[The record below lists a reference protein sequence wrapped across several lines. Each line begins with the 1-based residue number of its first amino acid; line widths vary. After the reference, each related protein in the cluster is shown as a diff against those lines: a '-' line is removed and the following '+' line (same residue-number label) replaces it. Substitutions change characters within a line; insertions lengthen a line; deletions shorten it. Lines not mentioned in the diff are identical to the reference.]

1 MQINNLSI
9 VPNWRFA
16 DISGRKLHV
25 ALLPLLLAIQT
36 RKKLTA
42 AAQDCGL
49 SYRHAWNIL
58 EDAEDFFSSPVTVK
72 ERGRGAKL
80 TALGEV
86 LVQANQRIDARLHT
100 QMESLAMELNA
111 EVHKVLSD
119 QVAVMTIYASHGY
132 AVALIPKHMPDY
144 QTELHYHGSE
154 DALKALHSGACKIA
168 GFTVPLHHKIP
179 AQQFRYQT
187 LLNPNDVRIFKF
199 IKRDQGLMVSA
210 GNKHGIRSLQDL
222 ADKDV
227 RIINRQPYSG
237 TRELLEE
244 LLAQEGISS
253 NSIKSFDQH
262 EYTHTAVAAQV
273 ATGMADVAFGMEAAA
288 ARFDLDFI
296 PITEDAYLWAIKME
310 SKNDPEVLSFI
321 DMLKS
326 TGFQEE
332 VNALPGYQCDEA
344 GEIVS
349 LNELLV
355 G

>member
-9 VPNWRFA
+9 VPNWRFE
-16 DISGRKLHV
+16 DIDGRKLHV
-25 ALLPLLLAIQT
+25 TLLPLLLAIQT

-58 EDAEDFFSSPVTVK
+58 QEAEEFFSSPVTLK
-72 ERGRGAKL
+72 ERGRGARL

-111 EVHKVLSD
+111 KVHKVLSD
-119 QVAVMTIYASHGY
+119 QVSVMTIYASHGY

-144 QTELHYHGSE
+144 QTELHYHGSA

-168 GFTVPLHHKIP
+168 GFTVPLHHKIA

-187 LLNPNDVRIFKF
+187 LLNPNDVRIFRF
-199 IKRDQGLMVSA
+199 IKRDQGLMVAA
-210 GNKHGIRSLQDL
+210 GNRYGICSLQDL

-237 TRELLEE
+237 TRELLEQ
-244 LLAQEGISS
+244 LLVEEGISTD
-253 NSIKSFDQH
+253 SITSFDQH

-273 ATGMADVAFGMEAAA
+273 ATGMADVGFGMEAAA

-296 PITEDAYLWAIKME
+296 PITEDAYLWAIKVE
-310 SKNDPEVLSFI
+310 SESDPEVLSFI
-321 DMLKS
+321 EMLKS
-326 TGFQEE
+326 AGFQEE
-332 VNALPGYQCDEA
+332 VNALPGYQCDDA
-344 GEIVS
+344 GTVVS
-349 LNELLV
+349 LNELL

>member
-9 VPNWRFA
+9 VPNWCVE
-16 DISGRKLHV
+16 DIDGRRLHV
-25 ALLPLLLAIQT
+25 SLLPLLSAIEK

-42 AAQDCGL
+42 AAQDCDL

-58 EDAEDFFSSPVTVK
+58 QQAEEFFGSAVTLK
-72 ERGRGAKL
+72 ERGRGARL

-86 LVQANQRIDARLHT
+86 LLQVHQRIDARLHT

-111 EVHKVLSD
+111 KVHKVLSD
-119 QVAVMTIYASHGY
+119 QVNVMTIYASHGY

-168 GFTVPLHHKIP
+168 GFTLPLHHSIA
-179 AQQFRYQT
+179 AQQLRYQK
-187 LLNPNDVRIFKF
+187 LLNPNDVRIFRF
-199 IKRDQGLMVSA
+199 IKRDQGLMVAA
-210 GNKHGIRSLQDL
+210 GNRFGIKSLKDL

-227 RIINRQPYSG
+227 RLINRQPYSG

-244 LLAQEGISS
+244 LLFQEGISS
-253 NSIKSFDQH
+253 DNIKSFDQY

-273 ATGMADVAFGMEAAA
+273 ATGLADVGFGMEAAA

-296 PITEDAYLWAIKME
+296 PITEDAYLWAIKVE
-310 SKNDPEVLSFI
+310 SENDPEVLSFI
-321 DMLKS
+321 EMLKS
-326 TGFQEE
+326 EGFQEQ
-332 VNALPGYQCDEA
+332 VNALPGYRCDES
-344 GEIVS
+344 GQRVS
-349 LNELLV
+349 LAELLI
-355 G
+355 